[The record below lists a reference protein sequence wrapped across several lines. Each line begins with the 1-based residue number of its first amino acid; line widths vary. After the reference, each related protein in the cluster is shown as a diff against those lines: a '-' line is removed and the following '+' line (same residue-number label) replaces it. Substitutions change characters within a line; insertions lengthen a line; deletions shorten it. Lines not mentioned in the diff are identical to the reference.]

1 MQKYL
6 SLTHTSKAV
15 IDNPKRVSSSF
26 VPFTC
31 TKKSASLIYIPEET
45 EVQQS
50 KLQLKFTQPS
60 LITSMAKELKKYNML
75 YVCVITKSANHTL
88 RTSTKRQISYTSK

>member
-15 IDNPKRVSSSF
+15 SVIDNPKIVSSSF

-31 TKKSASLIYIPEET
+31 TKKSASLIDIPEET

-60 LITSMAKELKKYNML
+60 LITSMAKE
-75 YVCVITKSANHTL
+75 
-88 RTSTKRQISYTSK
+88 